1 MQSAARCRP
10 GDLRKAAQGTIFVAM
25 ATAPYG
31 SWKSPITSTLI
42 VERSIGLL
50 EVWLDGDAIYWLE
63 QRPRENRAVVVRGA
77 SQPRDVV
84 AAPFNVRTRVHEY
97 GGGAWTVADGTLYF
111 SNDQD
116 RRLYRQRGDEQTP
129 QPLTPEGPW
138 RYADGV
144 IDRARRRWIGVRE
157 DHASGQLPENTIVA
171 VDLDTPGSTPGTV
184 LAAGHDFFSS
194 PRLSPDGRRL
204 AWIAWDH
211 PNMPWVGTTLY
222 LAELDAAGSRVGEPV
237 AIAGGPAESIVQ
249 PEWSP
254 DGSTLVFAA
263 DRSGWWNLHSHDVA
277 GRATRRLVAKDAEF
291 AQAQWIFGMS
301 SYAFVGGDR
310 LIASYVENGVGRLA
324 LVDLASGR
332 LTDIDVPFSEFWSM
346 RADGGDL
353 VVFCAGAYDR
363 PASVVQYDL
372 GSRTHRVLQQANTV
386 ADDPELRKYLARPQ
400 AVAFPTEAG
409 ATAYGLFYPAT
420 NPDHEAPAG
429 EKPPL
434 LVKCHGGPTSSA
446 SSVLNLNTQYWTSRG
461 IAVLDLNYG
470 GSTGYGRE
478 YRNRLHL
485 SWGIVD
491 VDDAVNGARFLGE
504 QGLIDASRAVIAGGS
519 AGGFTALAALT
530 FRDVFAGG
538 ASYYGVSDLAA
549 LAQDTH
555 KFESRYLDWL
565 IGPYPQAEAIYRAR
579 SPLFHAERLSR
590 PVIFFQGSEDRV
602 VPPDQ
607 TAKMVEALRR
617 RQVPVGFLQFAGE
630 QHGFRRAANIQRA
643 LDAELYFY
651 AFEVFHTE
659 LNF

>member
-1 MQSAARCRP
+1 
-10 GDLRKAAQGTIFVAM
+10 M

-42 VERSIGLL
+42 VERSIGLPD
-50 EVWLDGDAIYWLE
+50 VRLDGDAIYWLE
-63 QRPRENRAVVVRGA
+63 QRPRENRYVVVRGA
-77 SQPRDVV
+77 DRRDVV
-84 AAPFNVRTRVHEY
+84 DAPFSVRTRVHEY
-97 GGGAWTVADGTLYF
+97 GGGAWTVADDTLYF

-116 RRLYRQRGDEQTP
+116 RRLYRQRIDGQTP
-129 QPLTPEGPW
+129 QAMTPEGPW
-138 RYADGV
+138 RYADGI

-157 DHASGQLPENTIVA
+157 DHTDAAVHNPENTIVA
-171 VDLDTPGSTPGTV
+171 VDLSASGSTPGTV
-184 LAAGHDFFSS
+184 LAGGNDFFSS

-222 LAELDAAGSRVGEPV
+222 LAELDASGSPVGEPV
-237 AIAGGPAESIVQ
+237 AIAGGPEESIVQ

-254 DGSTLVFAA
+254 DGATLVFNS
-263 DRSGWWNLHSHDVA
+263 DRSGWWNLHAHDVA
-277 GRATRRLVAKDAEF
+277 RRVTRQVVARDAEF

-301 SYAFVGGDR
+301 SYAFVGPDR
-310 LIASYVENGVGRLA
+310 LIASYVENGIGRLA
-324 LVDLASGR
+324 LVDLASGG
-332 LTDIDVPFSEFWSM
+332 LTGIDVPFSEFWSV

-353 VVFCAGAYDR
+353 VVFCGGAFDR
-363 PASVVQYDL
+363 PASVVRYDL
-372 GSRTHRVLQQANTV
+372 GSRTHRALQQANTV
-386 ADDPELRKYLARPQ
+386 VDDPELRKYLARPQ

-409 ATAYGLFYPAT
+409 ATAYGLFYPPT
-420 NPDHEAPAG
+420 NPDYEVRTG

-446 SSVLNLNTQYWTSRG
+446 SSLLNLNTQYWTSRG
-461 IAVLDLNYG
+461 IALLDVNYG
-470 GSTGYGRE
+470 GSTGFGRA

-485 SWGIVD
+485 KWGIVD
-491 VDDAVNGARFLGE
+491 VDDAVNGVKFLAG
-504 QGLIDASRAVIAGGS
+504 QGLVDGSRAVITGGS

-538 ASYYGVSDLAA
+538 ASHYGVSDLAA

-565 IGPYPQAEAIYRAR
+565 IGPYPAAEAVYRAR
-579 SPLFHAERLSR
+579 SPRFHAERLSR

-607 TAKMVEALRR
+607 TAKMVDALRR
-617 RQVPVGFLQFAGE
+617 RQVPVGFFLFSGE
-630 QHGFRRAANIQRA
+630 QHGFRQAANIQRA
-643 LDAELYFY
+643 LDGELYFY
-651 AFEVFHTE
+651 AIEVFHTE

>member
-1 MQSAARCRP
+1 
-10 GDLRKAAQGTIFVAM
+10 M
-25 ATAPYG
+25 ATTPYG

-42 VERSIGLL
+42 VERSIGLIG
-50 EVWLDGDAIYWLE
+50 VRMDGDAIYWLE
-63 QRPRENRAVVVRGA
+63 QRPREDRAVVVRGA
-77 SQPRDVV
+77 ASPRDVV
-84 AAPFNVRTRVHEY
+84 DAPFNVRSRVHEY

-116 RRLYRQRGDEQTP
+116 RRLYRQAIGDGTP
-129 QPLTPEGPW
+129 QPLTPDGPW
-138 RYADGV
+138 RYADG
-144 IDRARRRWIGVRE
+144 IMDRVRRRWIGVRE
-157 DHASGQLPENTIVA
+157 DHSNASGHEPENTIVA
-171 VDLDTPGSTPGTV
+171 IELDASGSTPGTV

-204 AWIAWDH
+204 AWLAWDH

-222 LAELDAAGSRVGEPV
+222 VAELDAAGSPAGAPR

-254 DGSTLVFAA
+254 DGSLLVFNS
-263 DRSGWWNLHSHDVA
+263 DRSGWWNLYAHEVA
-277 GRATRRLVAKDAEF
+277 REATRQVVAKDAEF
-291 AQAQWIFGMS
+291 AHAQWVFGMS
-301 SYAFVGGDR
+301 SYAFVAPDR
-310 LIASYVENGVGRLA
+310 LAASYIENGIGRLA

-332 LTDIDVPFSEFWSM
+332 LDDIDVPFSEFWSVH
-346 RADGGDL
+346 AGGGNQL
-353 VVFCAGAYDR
+353 VFCAGAYDR
-363 PASVVQYDL
+363 AASVVHYDL
-372 GSRTHRVLQQANTV
+372 GTRTHRVLQQANTV
-386 ADDPELRKYLARPQ
+386 ADDPELRKYLTRPQ
-400 AVAFPTEAG
+400 PIAFPTEAG
-409 ATAYGLFYPAT
+409 QTAYGLFYPPA
-420 NPDHEAPAG
+420 NPDYAEPSG

-434 LVKCHGGPTSSA
+434 LVRCHGGPTSSA
-446 SSVLNLNTQYWTSRG
+446 SSQLSLGTQYWTSRG
-461 IAVLDLNYG
+461 IAVLDVNYG

-485 SWGIVD
+485 KWGIVD
-491 VDDAVNGARFLGE
+491 VDDAVNGAKFLAT
-504 QGLIDASRAVIAGGS
+504 QGLVDGSRAVIAGGS

-565 IGPYPQAEAIYRAR
+565 IGPYPEAEAVYRAR
-579 SPLFHAERLSR
+579 SPLHHAERLSR

-602 VPPDQ
+602 VPADQ
-607 TAKMVEALRR
+607 TARMVDALRR
-617 RQVPVGFLQFAGE
+617 RNVPVGFFLFDGE

-643 LDAELYFY
+643 LDGELYFY

-659 LNF
+659 LSF

>member
-1 MQSAARCRP
+1 
-10 GDLRKAAQGTIFVAM
+10 M

-42 VERSIGLL
+42 VERSIGMMG
-50 EVWLDGDAIYWLE
+50 VRLDGDAIYWLE

-77 SQPRDVV
+77 APARDIVD
-84 AAPFNVRTRVHEY
+84 APFNVRSRVHEY

-116 RRLYRQRGDEQTP
+116 RRLYRQAVDGGTP

-138 RYADGV
+138 RYADGI

-157 DHASGQLPENTIVA
+157 DHSNASGHTPENTIVA
-171 VDLDTPGSTPGTV
+171 VDLDASGSSPGKV
-184 LAAGHDFFSS
+184 LAAGHDFFAS
-194 PRLSPDGRRL
+194 PRLSPDGHRL

-222 LAELDAAGSRVGEPV
+222 VAEFDAAGRPVGAPA

-254 DGSTLVFAA
+254 DGSLLVFNS
-263 DRSGWWNLHSHDVA
+263 DRSGWWNLHAYDVA
-277 GRATRRLVAKDAEF
+277 RHATRQVVAKDAEF
-291 AQAQWIFGMS
+291 AHAQWVFGMS
-301 SYAFVGGDR
+301 SYAFVRPDR
-310 LIASYVENGVGRLA
+310 LVASYIENGIGRLA

-332 LTDIDVPFSEFWSM
+332 LDDIDLPFSEFWSVH
-346 RADGGDL
+346 AGGGG

-363 PASVVQYDL
+363 AASVVHYDL
-372 GSRTHRVLQQANTV
+372 GTRAHRVLQQANTV
-386 ADDPELRKYLARPQ
+386 ADDPQLRKYLTRPQ
-400 AVAFPTEAG
+400 AIAFPTEADQ
-409 ATAYGLFYPAT
+409 TAYGLFYPPA
-420 NPDHEAPAG
+420 NPDYAAPAG

-434 LVKCHGGPTSSA
+434 LVRCHGGPTSSA
-446 SSVLNLNTQYWTSRG
+446 SSLLNLGTQYWTSRG
-461 IAVLDLNYG
+461 IALLDVNYG

-478 YRNRLHL
+478 YRDRLHRK
-485 SWGIVD
+485 WGVVD
-491 VDDAVNGARFLGE
+491 VDDAVNGAKFLAG
-504 QGLIDASRAVIAGGS
+504 QGLVDGSRAVIAGGS

-565 IGPYPQAEAIYRAR
+565 VGPYPAAEAVYRAR
-579 SPLFHAERLSR
+579 SPLHHAERLSR

-607 TAKMVEALRR
+607 TARMVEALRSKR
-617 RQVPVGFLQFAGE
+617 VPVGFFLFSGE
-630 QHGFRRAANIQRA
+630 QHGFRQAANIQRA
-643 LDAELYFY
+643 LDGELYFY
-651 AFEVFHTE
+651 AVEVFHTE

>member
-1 MQSAARCRP
+1 
-10 GDLRKAAQGTIFVAM
+10 M
-25 ATAPYG
+25 AIAPYG

-42 VERSIGLL
+42 VEQSIGLPD
-50 EVWLDGDAIYWLE
+50 VRLDGDAIYWLE

-77 SQPRDVV
+77 TPPRDLVE
-84 AAPFNVRTRVHEY
+84 PPYNVRTRVHEY
-97 GGGAWTVADGTLYF
+97 GGGAWTVADGMLYF

-116 RRLYRQRGDEQTP
+116 RRLYRRRVDAQTP
-129 QPLTPEGPW
+129 QPLTPDGPW
-138 RYADGV
+138 RYADGI
-144 IDRARRRWIGVRE
+144 IDRARRRWIGIRE
-157 DHASGQLPENTIVA
+157 DHTNAGKLPQNTIVA
-171 VDLDTPGSTPGTV
+171 VDLDASGSTAGTV
-184 LAAGHDFFSS
+184 LVAGHDFFSS

-204 AWIAWDH
+204 AWIAWDLPH
-211 PNMPWVGTTLY
+211 MPWVGTTLY
-222 LAELDAAGSRVGEPV
+222 LAELDEGGRPTGEPV
-237 AIAGGPAESIVQ
+237 AVAGGEAESIVQ

-254 DGSTLVFAA
+254 DGATLLFVS
-263 DRSGWWNLHSHDVA
+263 DRSGWWNLYAYDLA
-277 GRATRRLVAKDAEF
+277 RRTTRQVVAKDAEF
-291 AQAQWIFGMS
+291 AQAQWVFGMS
-301 SYAFVGGDR
+301 SYAFVGRDR
-310 LIASYVENGVGRLA
+310 LVASYVETGIGRLA
-324 LVDLASGR
+324 LIDLASGQ
-332 LTDIDVPFSEFWSM
+332 LTAIDVPFSEFWSV

-372 GSRTHRVLQQANTV
+372 ASRTHRVLQQANAV
-386 ADDPELRKYLARPQ
+386 ADDPELRKYLTRPQ
-400 AVAFPTEAG
+400 ALAFPTEAG
-409 ATAYGLFYPAT
+409 LTAYGLFYPPA
-420 NPDHEAPAG
+420 NPDYAAPAG

-446 SSVLNLNTQYWTSRG
+446 SSVLSLNTQYWTSRG

-470 GSTGYGRE
+470 GSTGYGRA
-478 YRNRLHL
+478 YRNRLQL
-485 SWGIVD
+485 NWGIVD
-491 VDDAVNGARFLGE
+491 VDDAANGAKFLAG
-504 QGLIDASRAVIAGGS
+504 QGLVDASRAVITGGS

-549 LAQDTH
+549 LARDTH

-565 IGPYPQAEAIYRAR
+565 IGPYPEAEAVYRAR

-607 TAKMVEALRR
+607 TSKMVDALRR
-617 RQVPVGFLQFAGE
+617 RQVPVGFLLFAGE

-643 LDAELYFY
+643 LDGELYFY

>member
-1 MQSAARCRP
+1 
-10 GDLRKAAQGTIFVAM
+10 M

-31 SWKSPITSTLI
+31 SWKSPITSALI
-42 VERSIGLL
+42 VERSIGLPD
-50 EVWLDGDAIYWLE
+50 VRLDGDAIYWLE
-63 QRPRENRAVVVRGA
+63 QRPRENRYVVVCGSGSA
-77 SQPRDVV
+77 PRDVV
-84 AAPFNVRTRVHEY
+84 EAPFSVRSRVHEY

-116 RRLYRQRGDEQTP
+116 RRLYRRQVDEPTP
-129 QPLTPEGPW
+129 QPLTPDGPW
-138 RYADGV
+138 RYADGI
-144 IDRARRRWIGVRE
+144 IDRARRRWIGIRE
-157 DHASGQLPENTIVA
+157 DHTSAAGQNPENTIVA
-171 VDLDTPGSTPGTV
+171 IDLAASGSTPAVV

-204 AWIAWDH
+204 AWIAWDL

-222 LAELDAAGSRVGEPV
+222 VAELDEAGSPVGAPV
-237 AIAGGPAESIVQ
+237 AIAGGPAESITQ

-254 DGSTLVFAA
+254 DGSTLIFIS
-263 DRSGWWNLHSHDVA
+263 DRSGWWNLYAYDVA
-277 GRATRRLVAKDAEF
+277 RRAARQVIAKDAEF

-301 SYAFVGGDR
+301 SYAFVGRDR
-310 LIASYVENGVGRLA
+310 VVASYVENGIGRLA
-324 LVDLASGR
+324 LIDLDSGR
-332 LTDIDVPFSEFWSM
+332 LTDIDVPFSDFWSV
-346 RADGGDL
+346 RADGGDQ
-353 VVFCAGAYDR
+353 VAFCAGAYDR
-363 PASVVQYDL
+363 AASVVHYDL
-372 GSRTHRVLQQANTV
+372 GSRTHRVLQQANTI
-386 ADDPELRKYLARPQ
+386 ADDPELRRYLARPQ

-409 ATAYGLFYPAT
+409 ATAYGLFYPPT
-420 NPDHEAPAG
+420 NPDYAAPAG

-434 LVKCHGGPTSSA
+434 LVRCHGGPTSSA
-446 SSVLNLNTQYWTSRG
+446 SSQLNLNTQYWTSRG
-461 IAVLDLNYG
+461 IAVLDVNYG
-470 GSTGYGRE
+470 GSTGYGRA

-491 VDDAVNGARFLGE
+491 VDDAVNGARFLAERGRV
-504 QGLIDASRAVIAGGS
+504 DAARAVIAGGS
-519 AGGFTALAALT
+519 AGGYTALAALT
-530 FRDVFAGG
+530 FRDFFRGG

-565 IGPYPQAEAIYRAR
+565 IGPYPEAEAVYRAR

-607 TAKMVEALRR
+607 TARMVEALRR
-617 RQVPVGFLQFAGE
+617 RQVPVGFLLFSGE

-643 LDAELYFY
+643 LDGELYFY
-651 AFEVFHTE
+651 AIEVFHTD